1 MRLLSKILILLQDM
15 PERANR
21 SRRNDPL
28 LNEFFDC
35 HFYPHA
41 EATRR
46 RPYIVKCIY
55 DKHLRS
61 SLGVKRLSEL
71 TSQVLDEWVRTH
83 IKQRYKPGTINKHI
97 FLINR
102 ILNVAQNW
110 GMIDHNIYRNRIIK
124 RLPVG
129 DYRQRFLSEGEVN
142 ALLDACKRDQHP
154 FLYFFAK
161 LLILTGAR
169 SSEARLAHW
178 RDFDLQTRIWTVPVT
193 KNGRSRRIV
202 LSGAAIDLLDDI
214 KTQAGRLYL
223 EHGVNDYIFINP
235 KFKKPYE
242 TFHLA
247 WDRARRRVGIPHVRM
262 HDLRHTYASM
272 LINKG
277 ASIYEVQR
285 LLGHHHV
292 SMTERYAHLMP
303 NTLAERVEIVAGLVK

>member
-1 MRLLSKILILLQDM
+1 MRLLSKLLKQPQAE
-15 PERANR
+15 PEPSNR
-21 SRRNDPL
+21 SRRSDLL
-28 LNEFFDC
+28 LNEFFDG
-35 HFYPHA
+35 HFYPYA

-55 DKHLRS
+55 NKHVRS
-61 SLGVKRLSEL
+61 SLGSMRLSEL

-83 IKQRYKPGTINKHI
+83 IKRRYKPGTINKHI
-97 FLINR
+97 FLVNR

-110 GMIDHNIYRNRIIK
+110 GMIDHNAYKNCVIK
-124 RLPVG
+124 RLPLG
-129 DYRQRFLSEGEVN
+129 DYRQRFLSEGELH
-142 ALLDACKRDQHP
+142 ALLDACRREQHP
-154 FLYFFAK
+154 FLYLFAK

-169 SSEARLAHW
+169 SSEARLARW
-178 RDFDLQTRIWTVPVT
+178 RDFDFQSRIWTVPVS

-202 LSGAAIDLLDDI
+202 LSSVAVDVLGEI
-214 KTQAGRLYL
+214 KVQAERLYL
-223 EHGVNDYIFINP
+223 PHTVNDHIFINP
-235 KFKKPYE
+235 KFRKPYE

-247 WDRARRRVGIPHVRM
+247 WDRARRRVGLNDVRM
-262 HDLRHTYASM
+262 HDLRHTYASL

>member
-1 MRLLSKILILLQDM
+1 MRLLSKLLRQPQAEHDL
-15 PERANR
+15 ADS
-21 SRRNDPL
+21 SRRSDLL

-35 HFYPHA
+35 HFYPYA

-55 DKHLRS
+55 NKHIRP
-61 SLGVKRLSEL
+61 SLGTKRLSEL
-71 TSQVLDEWVRTH
+71 TSFVLDEWVRAH
-83 IKQRYKPGTINKHI
+83 IKRRYKPGTINKHI
-97 FLINR
+97 FLLNR

-110 GMIDHNIYRNRIIK
+110 GMIEHTAHKNCIIK
-124 RLPVG
+124 RLPTG
-129 DYRQRFLSEGEVN
+129 DFRQRFLSEGELH
-142 ALLDACKRDQHP
+142 ALLDACRRDQHP
-154 FLYFFAK
+154 FLYLFAK

-169 SSEARLAHW
+169 SSEARLARW
-178 RDFDLQTRIWTVPVT
+178 RDFDLQARIWTVPVT

-202 LSGAAIDLLDDI
+202 LSSAALAVLDEVRS
-214 KTQAGRLYL
+214 QAERLYL
-223 EHGVNDYIFINP
+223 PHGINEHLFLNP
-235 KFKKPYE
+235 KFKRPYE

-247 WDRARRRVGIPHVRM
+247 WDRARKRVGLADVRM
-262 HDLRHTYASM
+262 HDLRHTYASL

-303 NTLAERVEIVAGLVK
+303 NTLAERVEIVAQIVE